1 MKRKIPAPQ
10 VPAVPTEEK
19 SRLLATLLDEKQGE
33 DILVLDVSGVCPIAE
48 HIIVVTGKG
57 QRHVQALADAAMELV
72 RERKLSSF
80 GMEGYQAGTWVL
92 LDLNDVVI
100 HVFQEDMRRFYNI
113 EGLWSEGRRVDWLSA
128 EAPASGT
135 EAQ

>member
-1 MKRKIPAPQ
+1 MKRKSPAPQ
-10 VPAVPTEEK
+10 VPGIPTEEK

-72 RERKLSSF
+72 REKKLSSF

-92 LDLNDVVI
+92 LDLNDVII

-128 EAPASGT
+128 EAPAPGSG
-135 EAQ
+135 AQ